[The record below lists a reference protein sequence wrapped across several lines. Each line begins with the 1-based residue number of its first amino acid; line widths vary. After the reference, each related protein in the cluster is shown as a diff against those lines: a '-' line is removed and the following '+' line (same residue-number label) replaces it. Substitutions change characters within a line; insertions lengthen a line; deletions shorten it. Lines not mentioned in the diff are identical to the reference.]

1 MIESVPVTHPDVV
14 LKLVDV
20 SQAPEVAV
28 RYGVTAT
35 PAIAI
40 NGQLEFRGI
49 PREEVFRA
57 RLRIAGGAAPS
68 SDEA

>member
-1 MIESVPVTHPDVV
+1 
-14 LKLVDV
+14 VDV